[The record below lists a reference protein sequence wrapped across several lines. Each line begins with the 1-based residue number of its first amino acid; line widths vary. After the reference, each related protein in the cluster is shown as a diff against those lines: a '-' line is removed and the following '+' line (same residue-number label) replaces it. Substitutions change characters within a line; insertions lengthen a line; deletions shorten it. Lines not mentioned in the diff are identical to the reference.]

1 MAARTDAKLLVL
13 GESGVGKGVVTR
25 LVHAAS
31 ARATK
36 PFVAVNCGGIPET
49 LLESEL
55 FGHIRGS
62 FTGAYRDKLGLIR
75 QADGGTLFLD
85 ELGETGS
92 RMQAV
97 LLRFTETGEIQP
109 VGSDRAEGRVN
120 VRLIT
125 ATNRDLRAQVAAGTF
140 REDLYYRLNV
150 IKIHVPPLRD
160 RGEDVLILLE
170 HYLEHAADAHGLRKP
185 TITPDAA
192 QLLLA
197 YDWPG
202 NVRELRNLAERLVV
216 WELDRPE
223 SAAIVRPDVPGQPL
237 SDGNVID
244 RVQQLWDRL
253 QTGEGF
259 WDVVRE
265 AVKARTL
272 TRNELAALIDRGLR
286 ETRGSYRDLLVLF
299 HLPASDYKRFHG
311 FLYQQKCN
319 LPVHQYRMLRADV
332 TARTQLERP
341 PAAHSHRA
349 SRGRS

>member
-216 WELDRPE
+216 WELDRPVGPVDLPPE
-223 SAAIVRPDVPGQPL
+223 FLAPCKLPRAF
-237 SDGNVID
+237 
-244 RVQQLWDRL
+244 
-253 QTGEGF
+253 GF
-259 WDVVRE
+259 
-265 AVKARTL
+265 
-272 TRNELAALIDRGLR
+272 I
-286 ETRGSYRDLLVLF
+286 S
-299 HLPASDYKRFHG
+299 
-311 FLYQQKCN
+311 
-319 LPVHQYRMLRADV
+319 
-332 TARTQLERP
+332 
-341 PAAHSHRA
+341 
-349 SRGRS
+349 